1 MPSFHHDAAR
11 VALLGAVGAAL
22 LTAVLSGGC
31 APDENPTTR
40 PAKLSNRTDKALAD
54 PFGYSPDFDRT
65 DISGGGIGSYD
76 KEGMNRDVDHVLN
89 P

>member
-1 MPSFHHDAAR
+1 MKTVR
-11 VALLGAVGAAL
+11 VRAAAL
-22 LTAVLSGGC
+22 AASLVTAAMVACGC
-31 APDENPTTR
+31 ASEKKPTTQ
-40 PAKLSNRTDKALAD
+40 PAKLSDRTDKALSD

-76 KEGMNRDVDHVLN
+76 KEGMNRDVDHVFN